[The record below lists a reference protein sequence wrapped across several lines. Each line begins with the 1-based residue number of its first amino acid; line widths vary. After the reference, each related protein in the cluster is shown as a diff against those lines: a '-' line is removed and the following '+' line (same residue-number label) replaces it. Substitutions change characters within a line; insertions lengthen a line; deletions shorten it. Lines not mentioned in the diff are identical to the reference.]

1 MFNSNYILQQ
11 KKYLYDKLKE
21 IIKESKNNEFL
32 GLEESE
38 SQLNINQINNF
49 NNKTTT
55 EPNGK
60 NDFLKQQINN
70 LKERNEYLLKLF
82 HKF

>member
-49 NNKTTT
+49 NNK
-55 EPNGK
+55 
-60 NDFLKQQINN
+60 I
-70 LKERNEYLLKLF
+70 Y
-82 HKF
+82 